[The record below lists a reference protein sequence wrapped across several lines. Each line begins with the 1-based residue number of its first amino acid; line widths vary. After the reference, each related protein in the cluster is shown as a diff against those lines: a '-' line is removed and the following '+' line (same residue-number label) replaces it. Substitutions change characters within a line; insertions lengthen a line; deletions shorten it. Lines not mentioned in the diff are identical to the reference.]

1 MVGLIEEFYR
11 HLESVE
17 ARQFNR
23 GQICWGP
30 ALYLSPQI
38 QSVALVSSDPRDERR
53 NRFAILPSA
62 IDDPLL
68 FNHTPVHEL
77 RLQTD
82 EELLVNKAKRRPVI
96 VISQRNHDWQ
106 SGGGRLAER
115 ALVCIPMFSFQD
127 TDSAEFRNRIKAQEY
142 PWWIYLPESHG
153 FREGFARLDRL
164 QLIEERHLRPRL
176 DALTDDALWFV
187 SEWLRYYLTGEIDSL
202 LLDYRADS
210 VQSLP

>member
-1 MVGLIEEFYR
+1 MVNLIEEFYR
-11 HLESVE
+11 HVEPVE
-17 ARQFNR
+17 ARQLNR

-30 ALYLSPQI
+30 SLYLSSQI
-38 QSVALVSSDPRDERR
+38 HSVSLASYDPRDERR
-53 NRFAILPSA
+53 NRYAILPSE

-77 RLQTD
+77 RLQND
-82 EELLVNKAKRRPVI
+82 EELLVNRAKRRPVI
-96 VISQRNHDWQ
+96 VISQKNDYW
-106 SGGGRLAER
+106 SLGGGRLAER
-115 ALVCIPMFSFQD
+115 AVVCIPMFSFQIA
-127 TDSAEFRNRIKAQEY
+127 DSVEFRDRIKAQEY
-142 PWWIYLPESHG
+142 PWWLYLPGTHG

-176 DALTDDALWFV
+176 NALTDDTLWFV